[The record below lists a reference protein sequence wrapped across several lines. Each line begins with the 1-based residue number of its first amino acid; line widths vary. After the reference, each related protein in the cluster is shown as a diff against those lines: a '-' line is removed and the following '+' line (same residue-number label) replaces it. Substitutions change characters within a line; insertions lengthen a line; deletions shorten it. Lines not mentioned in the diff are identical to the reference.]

1 MSCFIANLTF
11 GYTQEAVTC
20 VGIRRRPCAGD
31 KQRVRMASLVGPV
44 QSPYYLCDLAPSHLF
59 SHTAHHPSPSR

>member
-11 GYTQEAVTC
+11 GYTQEAGTR
-20 VGIRRRPCAGD
+20 VGIRRHPCAGD
-31 KQRVRMASLVGPV
+31 KQRVRTAGLVGKV

-59 SHTAHHPSPSR
+59 SHMAHRPSPSR